1 MTARWEI
8 GQKRGRNDRGRKEK
22 EEDDQEEGEDSMS

>member
-1 MTARWEI
+1 MLDERLVK
-8 GQKRGRNDRGRKEK
+8 KRGRNDRGRKEK

>member
-1 MTARWEI
+1 MLDERLVKKGE
-8 GQKRGRNDRGRKEK
+8 RNDKGTKEK